1 MIQQTFDFNY
11 IACNLVIQM
20 QGRIQ
25 GGGVPGARP
34 PLKLEKIRFFGVKL

>member
-25 GGGVPGARP
+25 GGAYPALA
-34 PLKLEKIRFFGVKL
+34 PL